1 MKNNYKIDN
10 IISTADEIE
19 LKEKIN
25 SIVRTLCTEDI
36 RKMSS
41 IDYNM
46 DISYGDGSSE
56 FYEKEGPEQC

>member
-1 MKNNYKIDN
+1 MKNNYKIVN

-46 DISYGDGSSE
+46 DISYGDGFSE

>member
-1 MKNNYKIDN
+1 MKNNYKIVN

-46 DISYGDGSSE
+46 DTSYRDGSSE